1 MEFFTNTVIYVHNK
15 IVIIDDKTVIIG
27 SANINERSMFGD
39 RDSDLVA
46 MIEEKQEFTNM
57 KSKTKFIMDGK
68 INYNASNFSVE
79 FRKALMAERLGI
91 NQGDSILD
99 DPVSDKLFSLF
110 LMRAKNN
117 TKIYQDIF
125 KCYPDNSF
133 WSFQSIKDSDKI
145 KKSEKTEDLLNKY
158 NKFKDKIQGHILEFP
173 LLFLKDESFWTLI
186 SISQRMLE
194 IFI

>member
-1 MEFFTNTVIYVHNK
+1 M
-15 IVIIDDKTVIIG
+15 IIDDKTVIIG

-57 KSKTKFIMDGK
+57 KSKTKFIIDGK

-79 FRKALMAERLGI
+79 FRKALMAEHL
-91 NQGDSILD
+91 GDSILD

-117 TKIYQDIF
+117 I
-125 KCYPDNSF
+125 
-133 WSFQSIKDSDKI
+133 
-145 KKSEKTEDLLNKY
+145 
-158 NKFKDKIQGHILEFP
+158 
-173 LLFLKDESFWTLI
+173 
-186 SISQRMLE
+186 
-194 IFI
+194 

>member
-1 MEFFTNTVIYVHNK
+1 
-15 IVIIDDKTVIIG
+15 
-27 SANINERSMFGD
+27 
-39 RDSDLVA
+39 
-46 MIEEKQEFTNM
+46 
-57 KSKTKFIMDGK
+57 
-68 INYNASNFSVE
+68 
-79 FRKALMAERLGI
+79 MAERLGI

-186 SISQRMLE
+186 SISQTMLV

>member
-1 MEFFTNTVIYVHNK
+1 M
-15 IVIIDDKTVIIG
+15 IIDDKTVIIG
-27 SANINERSMFGD
+27 SSNINERSMFGD

-99 DPVSDKLFSLF
+99 D
-110 LMRAKNN
+110 R
-117 TKIYQDIF
+117 
-125 KCYPDNSF
+125 
-133 WSFQSIKDSDKI
+133 
-145 KKSEKTEDLLNKY
+145 
-158 NKFKDKIQGHILEFP
+158 
-173 LLFLKDESFWTLI
+173 
-186 SISQRMLE
+186 
-194 IFI
+194 

>member
-1 MEFFTNTVIYVHNK
+1 M
-15 IVIIDDKTVIIG
+15 IIDDKTVIIG

-158 NKFKDKIQGHILEFP
+158 NKFKDKIQGHILKFP

-186 SISQRMLE
+186 SISQTMLE